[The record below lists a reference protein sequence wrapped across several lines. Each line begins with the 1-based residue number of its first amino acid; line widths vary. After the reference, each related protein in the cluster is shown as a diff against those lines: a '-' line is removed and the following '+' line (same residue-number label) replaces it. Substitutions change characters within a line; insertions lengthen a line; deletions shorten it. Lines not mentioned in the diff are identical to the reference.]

1 MTLVFSKMGFALLMQ
16 LLAAALLLVVVN
28 ADVERI
34 EGFRMDGVRLIA
46 TRAFA
51 AGAAIT
57 KVPWRSILSKDSAQ
71 ETSWLLKYL
80 DPEDGVL
87 PPGLPHWVMQ
97 ADEVVIALQLS
108 ALEQESSEWRSWLA
122 RAEAGLN
129 GTALWSS
136 EQRAWLEGSY
146 CLQFTNE
153 HAGRLAKKLASVY
166 EPLAAHD
173 SATFSDAVSSHGST
187 HVSLGRLRHLLDVV
201 AAHALVPS
209 GMGRP
214 VLLPL
219 PLLRLEHGGLAR
231 LTVSHDGEGG
241 GGEDGGGEGEG
252 GVELRA
258 VRPISVGAELTIDAL
273 GYDVAALMARQ
284 GDPGVDPRSCA
295 VPPTF
300 GTGCN
305 GAAVTLPITLSLDLH
320 DSLAPFKR
328 ALLAKASLKAEG
340 HAFVLRLSHATGLPA
355 PPSSLLAYAR
365 LAVLEPHDRPLL
377 PPDEAMPLAPL
388 SASNEE
394 HAFRLIAASL
404 EAKLAG
410 YASAVE
416 EDEFEL
422 SSHAARGA
430 GGGGGGARARGRS
443 GSRGGGSGIDGSRER
458 RLAAVAT
465 VLLEKRLLAAT
476 LGQLQDDLLAFQA
489 GEPVEPP
496 VLPPPRSKKKRKRNK
511 KVRGDA
517 KSEL

>member
-1 MTLVFSKMGFALLMQ
+1 M
-16 LLAAALLLVVVN
+16 
-28 ADVERI
+28 
-34 EGFRMDGVRLIA
+34 
-46 TRAFA
+46 
-51 AGAAIT
+51 
-57 KVPWRSILSKDSAQ
+57 
-71 ETSWLLKYL
+71 
-80 DPEDGVL
+80 
-87 PPGLPHWVMQ
+87 
-97 ADEVVIALQLS
+97 
-108 ALEQESSEWRSWLA
+108 
-122 RAEAGLN
+122 
-129 GTALWSS
+129 
-136 EQRAWLEGSY
+136 
-146 CLQFTNE
+146 
-153 HAGRLAKKLASVY
+153 
-166 EPLAAHD
+166 
-173 SATFSDAVSSHGST
+173 
-187 HVSLGRLRHLLDVV
+187 
-201 AAHALVPS
+201 
-209 GMGRP
+209 
-214 VLLPL
+214 
-219 PLLRLEHGGLAR
+219 
-231 LTVSHDGEGG
+231 
-241 GGEDGGGEGEG
+241 
-252 GVELRA
+252 
-258 VRPISVGAELTIDAL
+258 RPISVGAELTIDAL

-295 VPPTF
+295 VPPAF

-416 EDEFEL
+416 EDEFVL

-465 VLLEKRLLAAT
+465 VLLEKRLLAVTQASCRMISSPSGRRAGGCQT
-476 LGQLQDDLLAFQA
+476 PSTTIEEEEETKQEGTRRRQIRALRSRLCAASVRLRAEVQSSLG
-489 GEPVEPP
+489 V
-496 VLPPPRSKKKRKRNK
+496 
-511 KVRGDA
+511 
-517 KSEL
+517 KS

>member
-1 MTLVFSKMGFALLMQ
+1 MGFALLMQ
-16 LLAAALLLVVVN
+16 SLAAALLLVVVN

-57 KVPWRSILSKDSAQ
+57 KLPWRSILSKDSAQ

-108 ALEQESSEWRSWLA
+108 ALEQDSSEWRSWLA

-146 CLQFTNE
+146 CLQFTSD
-153 HAGRLAKKLASVY
+153 HAGRLAKKLASVD

-173 SATFSDAVSSHGST
+173 PATFSDAVSSHGSS
-187 HVSLGRLRHLLDVV
+187 HISLRRLRQLLDVV

-219 PLLRLEHGGLAR
+219 PPLRLEHGGLAR
-231 LTVSHDGEGG
+231 LTVSHGGEGG
-241 GGEDGGGEGEG
+241 GGEGGGGEGGGGEGEG

-305 GAAVTLPITLSLDLH
+305 RAAVTLPITLS
-320 DSLAPFKR
+320 P
-328 ALLAKASLKAEG
+328 
-340 HAFVLRLSHATGLPA
+340 
-355 PPSSLLAYAR
+355 
-365 LAVLEPHDRPLL
+365 
-377 PPDEAMPLAPL
+377 
-388 SASNEE
+388 
-394 HAFRLIAASL
+394 
-404 EAKLAG
+404 
-410 YASAVE
+410 
-416 EDEFEL
+416 
-422 SSHAARGA
+422 
-430 GGGGGGARARGRS
+430 
-443 GSRGGGSGIDGSRER
+443 
-458 RLAAVAT
+458 
-465 VLLEKRLLAAT
+465 
-476 LGQLQDDLLAFQA
+476 
-489 GEPVEPP
+489 
-496 VLPPPRSKKKRKRNK
+496 
-511 KVRGDA
+511 
-517 KSEL
+517 